1 MEVRSK
7 LSLLAVGCM
16 LAISFEAQGQS
27 RCPVE
32 VLSVNARAVSAISG
46 TALMINYRNATPKS
60 INEIDL
66 NARFGPHS
74 QPVLLFVR
82 HSIDAGMSATDQW
95 GDRTWLSAPFSLG
108 NVTVGIQKVTYS
120 DGTEWSDNGKNQ
132 CTLSSDETAHV
143 PLGVDERSSIPVAGG
158 PQPAAEQNGH
168 SFHATVRANAATTG
182 LSAEQKL
189 TLIRTG
195 NASLCN
201 IRTYP
206 RGASIAVDG
215 KRVGET
221 PLSIVLLKTDIS
233 RAIDIYLSG
242 FKIVHRTIV
251 PTGTT
256 IQIVVTL
263 EPLSFNN

>member
-1 MEVRSK
+1 
-7 LSLLAVGCM
+7 
-16 LAISFEAQGQS
+16 
-27 RCPVE
+27 
-32 VLSVNARAVSAISG
+32 
-46 TALMINYRNATPKS
+46 
-60 INEIDL
+60 
-66 NARFGPHS
+66 
-74 QPVLLFVR
+74 
-82 HSIDAGMSATDQW
+82 
-95 GDRTWLSAPFSLG
+95 
-108 NVTVGIQKVTYS
+108 
-120 DGTEWSDNGKNQ
+120 
-132 CTLSSDETAHV
+132 LSSDETAHV
-143 PLGVDERSSIPVAGG
+143 PVGVDERSSIPVAGG
-158 PQPAAEQNGH
+158 PQPAAEQNGQ

>member
-1 MEVRSK
+1 M
-7 LSLLAVGCM
+7 LAVGCM

-27 RCPVE
+27 SCPVE

-74 QPVLLFVR
+74 QPFLLFVR

-95 GDRTWLSAPFSLG
+95 GDRTWLSPPFSLG

-143 PLGVDERSSIPVAGG
+143 PLGVDLDTFHPHRSDAGL
-158 PQPAAEQNGH
+158 
-168 SFHATVRANAATTG
+168 RARYAR
-182 LSAEQKL
+182 E
-189 TLIRTG
+189 
-195 NASLCN
+195 
-201 IRTYP
+201 
-206 RGASIAVDG
+206 D
-215 KRVGET
+215 E
-221 PLSIVLLKTDIS
+221 VLLGQMPPRPGSAPSK
-233 RAIDIYLSG
+233 
-242 FKIVHRTIV
+242 
-251 PTGTT
+251 
-256 IQIVVTL
+256 
-263 EPLSFNN
+263 N